1 MSVTTPWMLVT
12 GCVIVGWIAPEILAA
27 ILKRGIPVM
36 LNVLGAVAGGLIA
49 GSFVA

>member
-1 MSVTTPWMLVT
+1 MLIT
-12 GCVIVGWIAPEILAA
+12 GCVIVGFIAPEILAA
-27 ILKRGIPVM
+27 IVKRPIPLT